1 MVLPRKSNPRRRSEG
16 QERGAAFVPGMQP
29 FRPSRPDGRAQ
40 EFWFH
45 AQADIHTR
53 RAAEVRTAGRTE
65 MRDPPD
71 DWDIVD
77 EQSDESFPASDPPG
91 GF

>member
-1 MVLPRKSNPRRRSEG
+1 MSDFDQQIR
-16 QERGAAFVPGMQP
+16 ERAYQLWEEAG
-29 FRPSRPDGRAQ
+29 RPDGRAQ

-53 RAAEVRTAGRTE
+53 RAAEVRMAGRTE
-65 MRDPPD
+65 MREPPD

-77 EQSDESFPASDPPG
+77 ERSDESFPASDPPG
-91 GF
+91 SF

>member
-1 MVLPRKSNPRRRSEG
+1 MSDFDQQIR
-16 QERGAAFVPGMQP
+16 ERAYQLWEEAG
-29 FRPSRPDGRAQ
+29 RPNGRAQ

-91 GF
+91 SF

>member
-1 MVLPRKSNPRRRSEG
+1 MTDFNQQIRKRAYQLWEEAGRPEGRSE
-16 QERGAAFVPGMQP
+16 
-29 FRPSRPDGRAQ
+29 

-45 AQADIHTR
+45 AQADVYTQ
-53 RAAEVRTAGRTE
+53 RAAEVRAAGRKE
-65 MRDPPD
+65 MRDPPR

-91 GF
+91 NY

>member
-1 MVLPRKSNPRRRSEG
+1 MSDFDQQIR
-16 QERGAAFVPGMQP
+16 ERAYQLWEEAG
-29 FRPSRPDGRAQ
+29 RPDGRAQ

-53 RAAEVRTAGRTE
+53 RAAEVRTAGPTE
-65 MRDPPD
+65 MRHPPD

-77 EQSDESFPASDPPG
+77 ERSDESFPASDPPG
-91 GF
+91 SF